1 MNLKKKT
8 SEKKKLIRFSVAYDI
23 LFHTVD
29 SLSKCHPSYTI
40 IRGFFIS
47 YFVHKECTCTSFV
60 CWFQLQLTGDTA
72 HSLVARITHEVGSL
86 DIDFFKPEKK
96 ITLKYYTRFF
106 FIDILFKI

>member
-1 MNLKKKT
+1 MISSSLPPKNEFEKKKT

-29 SLSKCHPSYTI
+29 SLSKCHPSDTI

-60 CWFQLQLTGDTA
+60 CWFPLQLTGDTA

-86 DIDFFKPEKK
+86 DIDFFKPEIK
-96 ITLKYYTRFF
+96 
-106 FIDILFKI
+106 